1 MKEKWAKR
9 RKNSSRIWDRGTA
22 EGAGFR
28 EAREKKTTT
37 QKDTHLS
44 LETRS
49 ETQKVS

>member
-9 RKNSSRIWDRGTA
+9 RKNSSRIRDRGTA

-28 EAREKKTTT
+28 EARGKKKKT

>member
-9 RKNSSRIWDRGTA
+9 RKNSSRIRDRGTA
-22 EGAGFR
+22 KGAGFR
-28 EAREKKTTT
+28 EARGKKKTT